1 MLVNNTHLEQ
11 LKSPYQ
17 NIKARVEVLKGS
29 TLEQICTCNDF
40 LQSFTVEKTG
50 EGKFFGFGIC
60 QKLIVS
66 LLDVERELNI
76 TKENTLEPVFG
87 IGSDY
92 IYPFPRFYVQE
103 ANRDEAT
110 NVLNVVGYDILY
122 QAEKYKVSDLGLPT
136 SYSLKA
142 FVAAC
147 AYVLGVPI
155 RFINIDETTFETTY
169 PEGGNFDGTESVRI
183 ALNAVAEATQTIYYI
198 NNQWELVFQ
207 RLDKNAEPAYTIERG
222 EYIDFL
228 SGEARTI
235 SNIAHITELGDNTS
249 TVGTD
254 EGITQFIRN
263 NPFWELREDIAT
275 LLDKA
280 LTNIGGL
287 TINQFDAT
295 WFGNY
300 LLEIGDK
307 IALTT
312 RDDKTITSFI
322 LDDTITFDGSLT
334 QHTRWQYDENEG
346 ETATNPITI
355 GEAINQTYARVD
367 KVNKR
372 IELFTGELENN
383 TQKIASLTLTTEAI
397 TAEVQRVEDETNQ
410 AISNLQLT
418 AEDISASVSR
428 VENYVDDAI
437 DDIADDVSTLTKEV
451 EMKMT
456 PEAVEIAIK
465 KEIANGT
472 SKVETS
478 TGFTFDEEGLTI
490 QKTGKNLSTQI
501 TEDGM
506 TVYRDDSAVLIANNQ
521 GVKAQDLNATTYLIV
536 GGRSRFENYESNR
549 TGCFWIGG

>member
-29 TLEQICTCNDF
+29 ALEQICTCNDF

-312 RDDKTITSFI
+312 RDDKTIASFI

-383 TQKIASLTLTTEAI
+383 TQKIASLTLTTDAI

-472 SKVETS
+472 SKVETG

>member
-17 NIKARVEVLKGS
+17 NIKARVEILKGS
-29 TLEQICTCNDF
+29 ALEQICTCNDF

-76 TKENTLEPVFG
+76 TKENALEPVFG
-87 IGSDY
+87 VGSDY

-110 NVLNVVGYDILY
+110 NVLNIVGYDILY

-147 AYVLGVPI
+147 AHVLEVPI
-155 RFINIDETTFETTY
+155 RFINVDETTFETTY

-263 NPFWELREDIAT
+263 NPFWELREDIAA
-275 LLDKA
+275 LLNKA

-312 RDDKTITSFI
+312 RDDKTITSFM

-383 TQKIASLTLTTEAI
+383 TQKVASLTLTTEAI

-428 VENYVDDAI
+428 VENYVDDAM
-437 DDIADDVSTLTKEV
+437 DDIADDISTLTKSV

-456 PEAVEIAIK
+456 PEAVEIEINKAIS
-465 KEIANGT
+465 NGVD
-472 SKVETS
+472 KVETS

-490 QKTGKNLSTQI
+490 QKTGKDLTTQI

-506 TVYRDDSAVLIANNQ
+506 TVYRDDSAVLVANNQ